1 MLVYLLI
8 KGYFM
13 RKNIKLISFLSDYE
27 INQDNLN
34 EYLELTQTSYL
45 DLLNKTFK
53 NLNKLIYDLKFSI
66 DADDINL
73 IDKSIQLI
81 SLLCLIMEFKPEDIM
96 NLKKRIKKSRES
108 LLIHAKNEDNP
119 DLILL
124 ANKLDEI
131 VLDKSFKKE
140 DLILLVKELINKKE
154 STNIIKKFLNINK
167 DVVISNLI
175 LFDYAFHK
183 TIESMNN
190 NNEDIFYYITLLKL
204 FYTSRVKKYKYVLEL
219 SEHMDNPYT
228 QEIMALLNGVKRSLT
243 PDEILD
249 KYGIISTLPASPI
262 ILPTIETTTES
273 IFTIDDTST
282 NIRDDGLCI
291 KKDGNNYIVKI
302 NIADIGSIVTPHCID
317 DLNARTNYRNIHLN
331 NAVKMLPFNLRR
343 DLSLNQNHK
352 RKVITMCVIMND
364 SGDLIDY
371 YLELNEVYIA
381 KNISYEES
389 DKIINKGT
397 GKYNKDL
404 NDLYYLACALEAKNA
419 GKNVYWTK
427 KENAR
432 RDFELSPSK
441 GFKVIR
447 EFMVLYNSL
456 IGQFTNDI
464 KIPYVYRYQDEEYI
478 TELMRKKEI
487 GENDQIRNIIN
498 SLYLD
503 SKFSVSPRY
512 HAGIKTDIYTQSTDP
527 LRKYPDLYNQQLL
540 HKFYFGDIDFAFDYE
555 KFRNNVEYFNQ
566 RNRDLTMMKAEYNR
580 GMRLTKNL

>member
-1 MLVYLLI
+1 M
-8 KGYFM
+8 K
-13 RKNIKLISFLSDYE
+13 KNIKLVTFLTDYE
-27 INQDNLN
+27 INQENLDSFIN
-34 EYLELTQTSYL
+34 ISELSYM
-45 DLLNKTFK
+45 DLLNKVFK
-53 NLNKLIYDLKFSI
+53 NLNTFIYDLKFSVDI
-66 DADDINL
+66 DDINL

-81 SLLCLIMEFKPEDIM
+81 NLLCSQIEFKPEDIM

-108 LLIHAKNEDNP
+108 LLIHAKNDDNP
-119 DLILL
+119 ELILL

-131 VLDKSFKKE
+131 VLDKNFKKE
-140 DLILLVKELINKKE
+140 DLILLIKELINKKE
-154 STNIIKKFLNINK
+154 SVNIIKKFISINK
-167 DVVISNLI
+167 DAVISNLI
-175 LFDYAFHK
+175 LFDYVFQK

-190 NNEDIFYYITLLKL
+190 NNEDMFYYLTLLKL

-228 QEIMALLNGVKRSLT
+228 QEIMSLLNGVKRSLT

-249 KYGIISTLPASPI
+249 KYGIIQNLPASPI
-262 ILPTIETTTES
+262 ILPTIETTSNS

-282 NIRDDGLCI
+282 NIRDDGLSI
-291 KKDGNNYIVKI
+291 TKDGSNYIVKI

-317 DLNARTNYRNIHLN
+317 DVNARTNYRNIHLN

-352 RKVITMCVIMND
+352 RKVITMCVVMND

-381 KNISYEES
+381 RNISYDEC
-389 DKIINKGT
+389 DKLINKGS

-432 RDFELSPSK
+432 KDFELSQSK

-456 IGQFTNDI
+456 IGQFTNEQG
-464 KIPYVYRYQDEEYI
+464 IPYVYRYQNEEYI
-478 TELMRKKEI
+478 TALMRKKGI
-487 GENDQIRNIIN
+487 SENDQVRNIIN
-498 SLYLD
+498 ALYLD
-503 SKFSVSPRY
+503 SKFSTVPRY

-540 HKFYFGDIDFAFDYE
+540 HKFYFGDIDFAFDYDE
-555 KFRNNVEYFNQ
+555 FRENVEYFNQ
-566 RNRDLTMMKAEYNR
+566 RSRDLNMMKAEYHR